1 MSPVIDHRQ
10 IATLLA
16 ALRHWQSSGMAT
28 SSASSIGLQNIASD
42 CGNVEPLDA
51 KEIEKLYEA
60 LSSKEFRAE
69 CYRPK
74 VAVLHDAG
82 ELGVLSDPE
91 VEVERIA
98 TDNVHALV
106 TEHRD
111 ELFNIL
117 GEKFE
122 RLTTVIR

>member
-1 MSPVIDHRQ
+1 MSQVIDHRQ

-16 ALRHWQSSGMAT
+16 ALRHWEASGMT
-28 SSASSIGLQNIASD
+28 TPSASSRGLQNIASD

-51 KEIEKLYEA
+51 SEIEKLYEA

-98 TDNVHALV
+98 TDDVHALV
-106 TEHRD
+106 TEHRE
-111 ELFNIL
+111 ELFNVL
-117 GEKFE
+117 GEKFQ
-122 RLTTVIR
+122 RLTVVVK

>member
-1 MSPVIDHRQ
+1 MSQVINHRQ
-10 IATLLA
+10 IATILA
-16 ALRHWQSSGMAT
+16 ALRHWQSSGMT
-28 SSASSIGLQNIASD
+28 SSVASSAGLQNIASD
-42 CGNVEPLDA
+42 CGNIEPLDT
-51 KEIEKLYEA
+51 KEIEKLCEA

-69 CYRPK
+69 CYRPR

-98 TDNVHALV
+98 TANVHALV

-111 ELFNIL
+111 ELFSIL
-117 GEKFE
+117 GDKFG
-122 RLTTVIR
+122 RLTTVIK